1 MPYLLKLLIVL
12 TFIIKMLQLL
22 ITSPLI
28 AIVVLVVV
36 VGMWKL
42 FKPTVDSPIFQK
54 RVRKFKRLKRGYFS
68 FVFIVTLYILTFLLP
83 FLVTDR
89 ALVVYYEKD
98 VNGKMVG
105 EYYFPCVKMYQ
116 GKFFNLDGRDKYKS
130 PNYRNLKIKWE
141 KEKSKNWVMLP
152 IYPFSPNELLLL
164 ELSNETGKKVK
175 AVKANTA
182 LSPEKKTAMLKVLEA
197 NRFPPT
203 KPNFKSNI
211 LGTDDRG
218 RDVFARLIYGFQI
231 SISFA
236 LMVTTITYIFGIFIG
251 SLLGYYGGK
260 FDLIM
265 QRFVEIWSTIP
276 FLYTI
281 IIISSILV
289 PNFWLLIGIMCLFK
303 WMGMTYYIRA
313 EFLREKAKDYVSAA
327 ISIGASDAK
336 IIFKHILPNALTPV
350 ISFAPFSIVANISAL
365 VSLDFLGFG
374 LPAPTPSWGELL
386 VQGKANMLSPWL
398 AGAPLGAMFITLMLV
413 TFIGEAVREAFDP
426 KEYSRLR

>member
-1 MPYLLKLLIVL
+1 MPYFLKILIIV
-12 TFIIKMLQLL
+12 TFFIKIIQLL
-22 ITSPLI
+22 ITSPIIAVVVI
-28 AIVVLVVV
+28 AIVY
-36 VGMWKL
+36 GMWKL
-42 FKPTVDSPIFQK
+42 FKPMVESPIFQK

-83 FLVTDR
+83 FLITDR
-89 ALVVYYEKD
+89 ALMVNYE
-98 VNGKMVG
+98 GK
-105 EYYFPCVKMYQ
+105 YYFPCVKMYQ
-116 GKFFNLDGRDKYKS
+116 GKFFQLEGRDKYKS
-130 PNYRNLKIKWE
+130 PNYRKLKVKWE
-141 KEKSKNWVMLP
+141 KEKSPNWVMLP

-164 ELSNETGKKVK
+164 ELSEETGRKIE
-175 AVKANTA
+175 AVKADTE
-182 LSPEKKTAMLKVLEA
+182 LSAEKKKSLLKSLEA

-203 KPNFKSNI
+203 KPSLSGNL

-236 LMVTTITYIFGIFIG
+236 LMVTTITYIFGIIVG
-251 SLLGYYGGK
+251 SLLGYFGGK

-327 ISIGASDAK
+327 ISIGASDTK

-398 AGAPLGAMFITLMLV
+398 AGSPLGAMFITLMLV

>member
-1 MPYLLKLLIVL
+1 MPYLLKKLIL
-12 TFIIKMLQLL
+12 ITFIIKIVQLL
-22 ITSPLI
+22 ITSPII
-28 AIVVLVVV
+28 AVVVLVVV
-36 VGMWKL
+36 FGMWKL

-54 RVRKFKRLKRGYFS
+54 RVRKFKRLKRGYYS
-68 FVFIVTLYILTFLLP
+68 FIFIVTLYILTFLLP
-83 FLVTDR
+83 FLITDR
-89 ALVVYYEKD
+89 ALIVHYE
-98 VNGKMVG
+98 GK
-105 EYYFPCVKMYQ
+105 YYFPCVKMHQ
-116 GKFFNLDGRDKYKS
+116 GRFFKLEGRDKYKS

-141 KEKSKNWVMLP
+141 KEKSPNWVMLP
-152 IYPFSPNELLLL
+152 IYPYSPNELLLL
-164 ELSNETGKKVK
+164 ELSQETGRKVEALKADTTISADKKAKLLK
-175 AVKANTA
+175 A
-182 LSPEKKTAMLKVLEA
+182 LEA

-203 KPNFKSNI
+203 KPSLNANI

-336 IIFKHILPNALTPV
+336 IIFKHILPNSLTPV

-398 AGAPLGAMFITLMLV
+398 AGSPLCAMFITLMLV